1 MKYIHILK
9 SIYSIKIWNN
19 IIIENKNNRK
29 IKHICKEV
37 RKMKFVKGAII
48 GSAIAAGVLMA
59 YSDNVSSGKKKMMK
73 TGKRLMRK
81 MGITVL

>member
-1 MKYIHILK
+1 
-9 SIYSIKIWNN
+9 
-19 IIIENKNNRK
+19 
-29 IKHICKEV
+29 
-37 RKMKFVKGAII
+37 MKFVKGAII